1 MKTSNKLVLGL
12 SGILAVSVGI
22 GVTATY
28 AWFRISRAA
37 NVNITDTTVVGEGS
51 SLTIAYY
58 QLGDDES
65 ALLPT
70 DATKTKNGFDISA
83 ATNTITD
90 ISGDG
95 VDFYKPNWDPNAAET
110 EDIALSFTKVKNT
123 TLKSYYIRFGISF
136 TNSGQSAF
144 DIYFNDGCKVT
155 ANTATETDPDEK
167 AAQQAKNDQ
176 AAKTTRL
183 ALWNE
188 NHVTCKS
195 IWQPDT
201 TDGTAYT
208 DYKYIAPSTDAT
220 KTVYTV
226 PGYDFYNP
234 AVDLFHAGNFDHL
247 ASAPA
252 TGSEVKGQKLVNVPA
267 NTTIKTEV
275 AIWTEG
281 TLSSTVNSAQ
291 GGHIGVTLSFIAL

>member
-65 ALLPT
+65 ALLPAS
-70 DATKTKNGFDISA
+70 ATKTSKGFDISA

-110 EDIALSFTKVKNT
+110 EDIAIGFTKVKNT
-123 TLKSYYIRFGISF
+123 SLKSYYIRFGISF
-136 TNSGQSAF
+136 TNSGQSSF
-144 DIYFNDGCKVT
+144 DIYFNDGMQGY
-155 ANTATETDPDEK
+155 AADTATRDPALRAEQQQEK
-167 AAQQAKNDQ
+167 RSSRANNTGSPFGM
-176 AAKTTRL
+176 KTTSL
-183 ALWNE
+183 ARAFGNLTHPKERRTIN
-188 NHVTCKS
+188 
-195 IWQPDT
+195 
-201 TDGTAYT
+201 
-208 DYKYIAPSTDAT
+208 
-220 KTVYTV
+220 TVILPRRPT
-226 PGYDFYNP
+226 PQRALITF
-234 AVDLFHAGNFDHL
+234 
-247 ASAPA
+247 
-252 TGSEVKGQKLVNVPA
+252 
-267 NTTIKTEV
+267 
-275 AIWTEG
+275 
-281 TLSSTVNSAQ
+281 TVNTAQ
-291 GGHIGVTLSFIAL
+291 GGHINVKSLAFIAL

>member
-1 MKTSNKLVLGL
+1 MKTTNKFVLGL
-12 SGILAVSVGI
+12 SAILAVSVGI

-37 NVNITDTTVVGEGS
+37 NVNVTDATVVGEGS

-58 QLGDDES
+58 QLGDES

-70 DATKTKNGFDISA
+70 DATKNKNGFDISA
-83 ATNTITD
+83 TTNTITD

-95 VDFYKPNWDPNAAET
+95 VNFYKPNWDPNAAET
-110 EDIALSFTKVKNT
+110 EDIALSIDKVANTKT
-123 TLKSYYIRFGISF
+123 KSYYIRFGISF

-155 ANTATETDPDEK
+155 PVTAEGTDPDEI
-167 AAQQAKNDQ
+167 AAQQAKNNQ
-176 AAKTTRL
+176 AALTTRV

-195 IWQPDT
+195 VWQPDT
-201 TDGTAYT
+201 TDGTANTNYNF
-208 DYKYIAPSTDAT
+208 IAPSTDAT
-220 KTVYTV
+220 KKVYTV
-226 PGYDFYNP
+226 SGYDFSSPDVTY
-234 AVDLFHAGNFDHL
+234 FHAGAFDHL

-252 TGSEVKGQKLVNVPA
+252 SGSEIPGQKLVTVAA
-267 NTTIKTEV
+267 NTTVKTEV
-275 AIWTEG
+275 AIWAEG

>member
-1 MKTSNKLVLGL
+1 MKTANKLILGL

-37 NVNITDTTVVGEGS
+37 VVNITDASVYGEGS
-51 SLTIAYY
+51 SLKVTYEK
-58 QLGDDES
+58 LSDSG
-65 ALLPT
+65 LLP
-70 DATKTKNGFDISA
+70 DAATTNKNGFDISA
-83 ATNTITD
+83 TTNAITD

-110 EDIALSFTKVKNT
+110 ENTAISFTKVTNT
-123 TLKSYYIRFGISF
+123 NVKSYYIRFGIDF
-136 TNSGQSAF
+136 TNSGESAF
-144 DIYFNDGCKVT
+144 DIYFNDGCAVKAVT
-155 ANTATETDPDEK
+155 AEGTDPDEI

-176 AAKTTRL
+176 AALTTRI

-201 TDGTAYT
+201 TDGTTYDKY
-208 DYKYIAPSTDAT
+208 DYIKTSTDAASMVYNVAGYEMDHPDE
-220 KTVYTV
+220 TV
-226 PGYDFYNP
+226 
-234 AVDLFHAGNFDHL
+234 FHAGSFAHL
-247 ASAPA
+247 TAAPA
-252 TGSEVKGQKLVNVPA
+252 AGSEAAGQKLVNVPA
-267 NTTIKTEV
+267 NTTVKTEL

-281 TLSSTVNSAQ
+281 TLGSTVNSAQ
-291 GGHIGVTLSFIAL
+291 GGHINIALAFIAL